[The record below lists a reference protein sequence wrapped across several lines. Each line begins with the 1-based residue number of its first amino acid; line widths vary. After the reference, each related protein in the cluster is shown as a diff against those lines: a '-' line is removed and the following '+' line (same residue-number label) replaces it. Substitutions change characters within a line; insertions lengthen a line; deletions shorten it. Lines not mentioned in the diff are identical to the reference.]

1 MGQHD
6 AAEEVNNVIDLEE
19 CTAYKVVDMLKDEA
33 LCEALVTWMM
43 REFSVENV
51 LSFMEMVHFKR
62 YVKKIKDNQATIAA
76 QEVQVKYIE
85 FYCDKVPISSIISK
99 PRPGMGEMEKCREMA
114 HELWLK
120 YINVGSLFEINIGYG
135 LRGKYENYDG
145 NNWTMS
151 VDELLCVFDEA
162 MLEAHHMMRQS
173 LGRWKVDMR
182 KKGR

>member
-1 MGQHD
+1 MGSTVVIPLKIKKKTKQHD

-62 YVKKIKDNQATIAA
+62 HVKKIKDNQATIAA
-76 QEVQVKYIE
+76 EEATDTANVTAVEEVQVKYIE
-85 FYCDKVPISSIISK
+85 F
-99 PRPGMGEMEKCREMA
+99 
-114 HELWLK
+114 
-120 YINVGSLFEINIGYG
+120 GSLFEINIGYG
-135 LRGKYENYDG
+135 LRGKYENCDG

-162 MLEAHHMMRQS
+162 MLEAHHTCANHWED
-173 LGRWKVDMR
+173 GRSICAKRVD
-182 KKGR
+182 KI